1 MCLGRFVFGLR
12 TAPFAELSQ
21 AHQWRWA
28 SNQRFAQDPALQ
40 YVGRGESSLDLPCR
54 LAPEITGGYSN
65 IKLLQ
70 TMANRG
76 EPYILLRGNGEVL
89 GYWVIKEM
97 QIREGDFFS
106 DGVAQ
111 RIDFNLNLQRYSEQQ
126 GAIGAE
132 TPLLPLITRLF

>member
-89 GYWVIKEM
+89 
-97 QIREGDFFS
+97 
-106 DGVAQ
+106 
-111 RIDFNLNLQRYSEQQ
+111 
-126 GAIGAE
+126 AIGSSRRC
-132 TPLLPLITRLF
+132 RLERVIFSAMAWPSASTSI